1 MISSSLMKNGLLRS
15 RDYIFPLNW
24 TRALKLSL
32 SFKLP
37 LKKIGALKQIKF
49 FLSDIPFHL
58 YKSTIRRPCVE

>member
-1 MISSSLMKNGLLRS
+1 MISSSVMKNGLLRS

-37 LKKIGALKQIKF
+37 LKKLE
-49 FLSDIPFHL
+49 P
-58 YKSTIRRPCVE
+58 